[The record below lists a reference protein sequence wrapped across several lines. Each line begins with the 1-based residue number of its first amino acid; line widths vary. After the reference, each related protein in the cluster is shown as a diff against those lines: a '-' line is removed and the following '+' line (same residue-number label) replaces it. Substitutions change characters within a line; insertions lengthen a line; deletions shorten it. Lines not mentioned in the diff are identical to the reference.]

1 MHRHTV
7 GPIQIP
13 AGAET
18 IVLAGNPN
26 TGKSVVFNNLSGL
39 YAEVSNYPGTTV
51 EVQQGRL
58 GPDTILDTPG
68 IYGVSSFNDEEKVAR
83 DLILGADTVVCVVDA
98 AHLSRDLFLTLQ
110 LVDMGVSM
118 IVALNMMDE
127 ARTQGI
133 EIDVDALSTLLGVP
147 VFPTVAIKATGMDV
161 LRRGIDQARPG
172 QVHPELA
179 ELLPDANLGLSRA
192 ERLLLAEGD
201 VTTAVVH
208 GLELGA
214 LRDQLYTWRRRRVN
228 EILSSV
234 VIRTSRGVSWRG
246 RIGYWAMTPITGIPL
261 LLVMLVVT
269 YIVLGEGVAVR
280 VVGFTE
286 ETLGQG
292 IWEPWIRG
300 IMRSLFEEGSVVETM
315 LTGEFGVMTMTF
327 TYMLGVIL
335 PLVIGFYVLMAIL
348 EDSGYLP
355 RIAVMADSLLERMG
369 LNGRAVIPMILGFG
383 CVTMATISV
392 RVLGSRRE
400 RVIATYLMA
409 LAIPCSAQIGVILGI
424 LVAMGGGWWLV
435 AYVATIFAVFVVVGT
450 LLGRFTPGDST
461 DLLMDVPPIR
471 LPQIRNILRKTANK
485 SYMFIREV
493 TVYFTLGSLLLAT
506 LQVAGLLE
514 RIQGALAPIIEGWL
528 GLPAETATAFVMGF
542 VRRDFGAAGLYQGE
556 DLNIVLTSMQSLV
569 ALITITLFVPCI
581 ASVMIILKERGTK
594 YVIGAWGGALITAF
608 LVGGVVAR
616 VGEVVAR

>member
-1 MHRHTV
+1 
-7 GPIQIP
+7 
-13 AGAET
+13 
-18 IVLAGNPN
+18 
-26 TGKSVVFNNLSGL
+26 
-39 YAEVSNYPGTTV
+39 
-51 EVQQGRL
+51 
-58 GPDTILDTPG
+58 
-68 IYGVSSFNDEEKVAR
+68 
-83 DLILGADTVVCVVDA
+83 
-98 AHLSRDLFLTLQ
+98 
-110 LVDMGVSM
+110 
-118 IVALNMMDE
+118 
-127 ARTQGI
+127 
-133 EIDVDALSTLLGVP
+133 
-147 VFPTVAIKATGMDV
+147 
-161 LRRGIDQARPG
+161 
-172 QVHPELA
+172 
-179 ELLPDANLGLSRA
+179 
-192 ERLLLAEGD
+192 
-201 VTTAVVH
+201 
-208 GLELGA
+208 
-214 LRDQLYTWRRRRVN
+214 
-228 EILSSV
+228 
-234 VIRTSRGVSWRG
+234 
-246 RIGYWAMTPITGIPL
+246 MTPITGIPL

-424 LVAMGGGWWLV
+424 LAAMGGGWWLV
-435 AYVATIFAVFVVVGT
+435 AYVATILAVFVVVGT

-514 RIQGALAPIIEGWL
+514 WIQGALAPLIEGWL